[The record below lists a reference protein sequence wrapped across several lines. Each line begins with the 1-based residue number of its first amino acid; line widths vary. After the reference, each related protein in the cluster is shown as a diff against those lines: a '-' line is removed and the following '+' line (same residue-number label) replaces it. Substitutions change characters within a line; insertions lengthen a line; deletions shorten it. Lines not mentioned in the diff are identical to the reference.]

1 MRTATILWM
10 GLMAAGALAPGHAR
24 AIDCS
29 AATVP
34 QPLPVRPTVLA
45 PVSPELPA
53 GTSQLGAPGGVL
65 AQAHDEALSVDQ
77 VLLRLR
83 IEGCQDVAMAMPA
96 PTAVDPLDPAVY
108 KKQTEFDNTP
118 WRFDMSQN
126 GKRMTADEFSAWMK
140 SRGVRVAKGKAPAAP
155 ATTPDI
161 AEVPGA
167 TAPPVAPAPS
177 GESAAPPAVTPSGPR
192 KCPQS
197 HRQRRLTFQQARHQ
211 WTMAKPTEHPDRT
224 GGSRHRCER
233 PPSCDTT
240 HRVTRCCV
248 AGRTDIPRGPAQGV
262 W

>member
-10 GLMAAGALAPGHAR
+10 GLMAAGVLASGHAH

-29 AATVP
+29 TATVP

-65 AQAHDEALSVDQ
+65 AQAYDEVLSVDQ

-83 IEGCQDVAMAMPA
+83 IEGCQDVAVAMPA
-96 PTAVDPLDPAVY
+96 PTAVDPLDPSVY

-140 SRGVRVAKGKAPAAP
+140 SRGVRVAKGKAAA
-155 ATTPDI
+155 T
-161 AEVPGA
+161 
-167 TAPPVAPAPS
+167 
-177 GESAAPPAVTPSGPR
+177 PAVTPDVD
-192 KCPQS
+192 
-197 HRQRRLTFQQARHQ
+197 
-211 WTMAKPTEHPDRT
+211 PTPASASAPAITPPPDA
-224 GGSRHRCER
+224 SAAPAVM
-233 PPSCDTT
+233 PP
-240 HRVTRCCV
+240 
-248 AGRTDIPRGPAQGV
+248 TDAPAAPTVPPADDGKAD
-262 W
+262 